1 MELNLEAKKQEFL
14 TICRASIQR
23 EGIEDLLDWLCKAD
37 FFTAP
42 ASTKYHGGYKKPS
55 PHGLGAALLE
65 CFQQLEDV
73 SQQFE

>member
-1 MELNLEAKKQEFL
+1 MELNLEAQKQEFL

-42 ASTKYHGGYKKPS
+42 ASTKYHGGYIRCIDRRNLTKNLVQCKS
-55 PHGLGAALLE
+55 LWDCGFL
-65 CFQQLEDV
+65 V
-73 SQQFE
+73 